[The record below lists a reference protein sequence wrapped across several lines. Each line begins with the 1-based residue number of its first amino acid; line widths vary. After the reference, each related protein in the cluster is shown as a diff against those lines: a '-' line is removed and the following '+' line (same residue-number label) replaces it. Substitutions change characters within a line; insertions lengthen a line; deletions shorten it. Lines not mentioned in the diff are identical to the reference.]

1 MSMTLLPFVFR
12 TLLLAAI
19 VPLLLTVPALGQD
32 RMPLTTA
39 SNSAKAQ
46 FRTALDHLN
55 NVEVMAARDAADRAL
70 KKDPDFALALLVR
83 GLTSESFADGK
94 SYIEKAQA
102 GRSAVTV
109 GERHFIDAVAAR
121 RAGDMKKMTT
131 AVKAL
136 AEAHPRDPDALFM
149 LGQMHFSMQNTE
161 KTKETFNRLLEI
173 DPKYAAA
180 YNLLGYRA
188 MYEGE
193 QEEAESMF
201 KTYVELR
208 PDAPNPYD
216 SLAEYYLKV
225 GNYEDAVANY
235 MTAYEK
241 DSRYV
246 SAWTRAGLV
255 MAMNGDVEAGEAEI
269 RKALV
274 TAQDPEDKRAAYDA
288 LANAALLN
296 DDVERALSVLD
307 EATIWATTAAPE
319 RVTYFKMGEGW
330 VLYEHGRH
338 QEAESVQREVQRLI
352 GDGTSVSEQL
362 RPYVASRAAMA
373 RAFLAIEKADLTT
386 AQTEIATVQA
396 YAKKTGNPGDKE
408 VLHELKGALAY
419 ERGDY
424 DVALEHFTKAGSDPH
439 VQYRA
444 GMACKKLGDMKQARS
459 YFEKAA
465 MANQPSRSFALIRN
479 RAMGEM

>member
-1 MSMTLLPFVFR
+1 MTFARFVFR
-12 TLLLAAI
+12 FFLLAAI

-32 RMPLTTA
+32 RMPLTTS
-39 SNSAKAQ
+39 SNSAKVQ

-55 NVEVMAARDAADRAL
+55 NVEVVAARDAADQAL

-83 GLTSESFADGK
+83 GLTSKSFADGE

-102 GRSAVTV
+102 RRSAVTV

-149 LGQMHFSMQNTE
+149 LGQMHFSMQNAD
-161 KTKETFNRLLEI
+161 KTKETFSRLLEI
-173 DPKYAAA
+173 DSTYAAA

-208 PDAPNPYD
+208 PEAPNPYD

-225 GNYEDAVANY
+225 GNYDDAVANY

-241 DSRYV
+241 DPRYV

-255 MAMNGDVEAGEAEI
+255 MAMKGDVGAGEAEI

-296 DDVERALSVLD
+296 DDVERALAVLD
-307 EATIWATTAAPE
+307 EAAIWATIAAPE

-338 QEAESVQREVQRLI
+338 QEAEAVQRDVQRLI
-352 GDGTSVSEQL
+352 DDGTSVSEQL

-386 AQTEIATVQA
+386 AQEEITTFQT
-396 YAKKTGNPGDKE
+396 YAEKTGDPGDQE
-408 VLHELKGALAY
+408 VLHELKGTLAY

-424 DVALEHFTKAGSDPH
+424 DVALEHFAKAGGDPH
-439 VQYRA
+439 VHYRA
-444 GMACKKLGDMKQARS
+444 GMACKKLGDMEQARS